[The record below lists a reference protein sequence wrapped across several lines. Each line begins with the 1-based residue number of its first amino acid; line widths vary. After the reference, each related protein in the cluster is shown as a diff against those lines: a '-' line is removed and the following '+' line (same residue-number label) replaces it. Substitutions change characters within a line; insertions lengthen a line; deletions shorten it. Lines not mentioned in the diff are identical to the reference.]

1 MVAGR
6 LAVSRFKQLPLLDKL
21 QIGLIDILPM
31 IQEHQIKRSVQ
42 LSDHPGGWA
51 VNKCDL
57 L

>member
-42 LSDHPGGWA
+42 LSDHPGGWTMY
-51 VNKCDL
+51 KRDL
-57 L
+57 F